1 MNRTISILKFSKKK
15 TSEALLT
22 TDNVVKVS
30 GSQTFRSEA
39 LLTTDDVVRVSGSV
53 SSKEKLKRLS
63 LSKKYNT
70 AGRNNSG
77 TITAFHRGGGS
88 KRLFR
93 KIDFKRALLS
103 TGIVETVE
111 YDPNRS
117 SFLALV
123 RWHNFDLNCTSEQL
137 NSGPINFFSNN
148 NTHFKKTLRSGSK
161 VILSYILACNE
172 LKIGQIVHNIVDAT
186 AQPSHNAKFN
196 QSFLNHSLTEQKA
209 VVSNSQNL
217 IEPQSFST
225 AVLKPKLSKVIKPK
239 NHFLETVPLTN
250 VVNNNVVRIGNSMPL
265 QHIPVGTL
273 IHNIE
278 LNPNQGAKL
287 VRAAGTFAQLVYVPT
302 IAASIVETYQPKKTP
317 NNLTTND
324 LTTNDLTTNDLTTND
339 LTDNDVGKPLVI
351 RSLVVRSKSLGQYTE
366 KCVIRLPSGV
376 TKQLDM
382 RCCATVGAV
391 SNTSNGTTTTKKTKA
406 GQNRWLG
413 RRPVVRGV
421 AMNPVDHPHGGGEG
435 RTKGGRPSV
444 SPWGKLTKG
453 GFKTSR
459 KQRCPNN

>member
-15 TSEALLT
+15 TSETLLT

-39 LLTTDDVVRVSGSV
+39 LLTTDDVVRASGSV

-137 NSGPINFFSNN
+137 NSGPINFLSNN
-148 NTHFKKTLRSGSK
+148 NLGCFKKTLNGRSK

-186 AQPSHNAKFN
+186 AQPSHNAKLN

-239 NHFLETVPLTN
+239 NHFLETVPLNN

-302 IAASIVETYQPKKTP
+302 IAASTLETYEKKTP

-339 LTDNDVGKPLVI
+339 LTANDVGKPLVI
-351 RSLVVRSKSLGQYTE
+351 RSLVVRSKSLGQYAE

-391 SNTSNGTTTTKKTKA
+391 SNTSNGTTATKKTKA

-459 KQRCPNN
+459 KQR

>member
-1 MNRTISILKFSKKK
+1 MNRTINILKIFDKK

-22 TDNVVKVS
+22 ADNVVKVS

-39 LLTTDDVVRVSGSV
+39 LLPTDDVVRVSGSV

-77 TITAFHRGGGS
+77 KITAFNRGGGS

-93 KIDFKRALLS
+93 KMDFKRALLS

-137 NSGPINFFSNN
+137 NSGNFFSNN

-186 AQPSHNAKFN
+186 AQPSHNDN
-196 QSFLNHSLTEQKA
+196 LTQIESFAAFSCKDKKA
-209 VVSNSQNL
+209 VISNSHNL

-225 AVLKPKLSKVIKPK
+225 TVLKPKLSKVVSFPPK
-239 NHFLETVPLTN
+239 NHFLQTVSLTN
-250 VVNNNVVRIGNSMPL
+250 VVNNNVVKIGNSMPL

-302 IAASIVETYQPKKTP
+302 IAASTLETYEKKTP

-339 LTDNDVGKPLVI
+339 LTANDVGKPLVI
-351 RSLVVRSKSLGQYTE
+351 RSLVVRSKSLGQYAE

-382 RCCATVGAV
+382 RCCATIGAV
-391 SNTSNGTTTTKKTKA
+391 SNTSNGTTATKKTKA

-459 KQRCPNN
+459 K

>member
-1 MNRTISILKFSKKK
+1 MNRTISIFKYSKK
-15 TSEALLT
+15 
-22 TDNVVKVS
+22 
-30 GSQTFRSEA
+30 
-39 LLTTDDVVRVSGSV
+39 SV
-53 SSKEKLKRLS
+53 SSSGEPFGVGVPKAKAPEKLKRLS
-63 LSKKYNT
+63 LSKKYKT

-93 KIDFKRALLS
+93 KMDLKRALLS

-123 RWHNFDLNCTSEQL
+123 RWVNNFDLNCTNEQL
-137 NSGPINFFSNN
+137 DSGFVATNFCGFPNN
-148 NTHFKKTLRSGSK
+148 NSSGFVQNKNPQKNLKKTLNGRSCSK
-161 VILSYILACNE
+161 VILSYILACDQ
-172 LKIGQIVHNIVDAT
+172 LKIGQIIHNIVDPFST
-186 AQPSHNAKFN
+186 ERFHNAKLN
-196 QSFLNHSLTEQKA
+196 QSLWGTSQLNHESLVSRTNRLLNKGPVSLKKT
-209 VVSNSQNL
+209 VVPSSQNH
-217 IEPQSFST
+217 IEQQSFSQ
-225 AVLKPKLSKVIKPK
+225 LS
-239 NHFLETVPLTN
+239 FLETPSPNSAIAGNFLEAVPSSSSF
-250 VVNNNVVRIGNSMPL
+250 VEEGRRIGNSIPL
-265 QHIPVGTL
+265 QYIPVGTL

-278 LNPNQGAKL
+278 LNPNQGGKL

-302 IAASIVETYQPKKTP
+302 IATSTVETHDAVNFHSGFETLSPKK
-317 NNLTTND
+317 
-324 LTTNDLTTNDLTTND
+324 
-339 LTDNDVGKPLVI
+339 KPL
-351 RSLVVRSKSLGQYTE
+351 LCFKQHTE
-366 KCVIRLPSGV
+366 KCVIRLPSGI

-382 RCCATVGAV
+382 RCCATVGVV
-391 SNTSNGTTTTKKTKA
+391 SNTNNETTRKSTKKTKA

-413 RRPVVRGV
+413 KRPVVRGV

-459 KQRCPNN
+459 SKK